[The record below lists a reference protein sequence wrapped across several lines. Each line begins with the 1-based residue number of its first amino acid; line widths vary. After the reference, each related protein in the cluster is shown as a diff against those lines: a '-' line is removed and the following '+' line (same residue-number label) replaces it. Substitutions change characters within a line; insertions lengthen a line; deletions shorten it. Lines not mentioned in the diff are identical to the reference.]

1 MTSLFRQDLTIL
13 GKTGHHGH
21 SHPFGITQA
30 DRLGHLWILGKTG
43 TGKSTLLTRL
53 IAADLYA
60 NRGLMVIDPHGDLV
74 ETILDLVP
82 PSRVVDTIYINPADT
97 AYPFALNPIDTTA
110 GLSASLMASALLSVL
125 KKAWPDFWRPRLEY
139 VLRSSLLSLFC
150 LKGATLLDLHR
161 LLVDLEFRQRL
172 VSRLKDPQLL
182 QFWHQ
187 EFAAYTK
194 TFRTE
199 AVAPI
204 INKIGQYLTTPL
216 VRHIIGQRTSAVSFR
231 TVMDEGRIVLANLA
245 KGRIGEDVS
254 RLLGSLL
261 VNQLECAA
269 LSRADRP
276 LSERRP
282 FFLYVDE
289 AHLIATQAMV
299 ELFPE
304 ARKFHLGVTLA
315 HQYLDQLTE
324 ELCHAM
330 LGNVGTMVVF
340 RVGAR
345 DAGMLAQE
353 FAPEMSPT
361 DLVSLPNRQAYLK
374 LLVEGTT
381 TRPFS
386 ATMLPPPVPHHS
398 QRDAIIAAS
407 RRRYCRPVAEV
418 EQELWRPWQGPPS
431 GHQQRLDL

>member
-1 MTSLFRQDLTIL
+1 MTSSSTQDLTIL
-13 GKTGHHGH
+13 GKTDHHGH

-53 IAADLYA
+53 IAADLHA
-60 NRGLMVIDPHGDLV
+60 NRGLMLIDPHGDLV
-74 ETILDLVP
+74 ETMLDLVP

-97 AYPFALNPIDTTA
+97 AYPFALKPIDTTA
-110 GLSASLMASALLSVL
+110 GLSPSLMASALLSVL
-125 KKAWPDFWRPRLEY
+125 KKAWPDFWGPRLEY
-139 VLRSSLLSLFC
+139 VLRSSLLSLFS

-161 LLVDLEFRQRL
+161 LLVDIEFRQRL
-172 VSRLKDPQLL
+172 VSRLRDPQLL

-204 INKIGQYLTTPL
+204 VNKIGQYLTTPL

-231 TVMDEGRIVLANLA
+231 TVMDDGRIVLANLA

-254 RLLGSLL
+254 MVLGSLL
-261 VNQLECAA
+261 VNQLELAA
-269 LSRADRP
+269 LSRADVP
-276 LSERRP
+276 ISERRH

-304 ARKFHLGVTLA
+304 ARKFHLGITLA
-315 HQYLDQLTE
+315 HQYPDQLTE
-324 ELCHAM
+324 DLRHAI
-330 LGNVGTMVVF
+330 LGNVGTLIVF

-353 FAPEMSPT
+353 FALEMSPT

-374 LLVEGTT
+374 LLVDGTT

-386 ATMLPPPVPHHS
+386 ATMLPPPVSHGSP
-398 QRDAIIAAS
+398 REEIIAAS
-407 RRRYCRPVAEV
+407 RRRYCRPVVEV

>member
-1 MTSLFRQDLTIL
+1 
-13 GKTGHHGH
+13 
-21 SHPFGITQA
+21 
-30 DRLGHLWILGKTG
+30 
-43 TGKSTLLTRL
+43 
-53 IAADLYA
+53 
-60 NRGLMVIDPHGDLV
+60 V

-82 PSRVVDTIYINPADT
+82 PSRVLDTIYINPADT

-110 GLSASLMASALLSVL
+110 GLSPSLMASALLSVL
-125 KKAWPDFWRPRLEY
+125 KQAWPDFWGPRLEY
-139 VLRSSLLSLFC
+139 VFRSSLPSLFN

-161 LLVDLEFRQRL
+161 LLVNLECRQRL

-187 EFAAYTK
+187 EFAASTK

-204 INKIGQYLTTPL
+204 VNKVGQYLTTPL
-216 VRHIIGQRTSAVSFR
+216 VRHITGQRTSAVSFR
-231 TVMDEGRIVLANLA
+231 TVMDDGGIVLANLA
-245 KGRIGEDVS
+245 KGRLGEDVS

-261 VNQLECAA
+261 VNQHECAA
-269 LSRADRP
+269 LSRADLP

-282 FFLYVDE
+282 FFLYIDE

-304 ARKFHLGVTLA
+304 ARKFHLGITLV

-324 ELCHAM
+324 DLRHAI

-353 FAPEMSPT
+353 FAPEFSPT

-374 LLVEGTT
+374 LLVDGTT

-386 ATMLPPPVPHHS
+386 ATMLPPPVSHHS
-398 QRDAIIAAS
+398 LREEIIAAS
-407 RRRYCRPVAEV
+407 RRRYCRPVREV

>member
-53 IAADLYA
+53 IAADLHA

-125 KKAWPDFWRPRLEY
+125 KKAWPDFWGPRLEY
-139 VLRSSLLSLFC
+139 VLRSGLLSLFY

-172 VSRLKDPQLL
+172 VSRLNDPQLL

-204 INKIGQYLTTPL
+204 VNKIGQYLTTPL

-231 TVMDEGRIVLANLA
+231 TVMDDGRIVLANLA

-289 AHLIATQAMV
+289 AHLIATPAMV
-299 ELFPE
+299 ELFLE
-304 ARKFHLGVTLA
+304 ARKFHLGITLA

-345 DAGMLAQE
+345 DAGILAQE
-353 FAPEMSPT
+353 FSPCAGGAEAAGTLSDPPHLCLAVAQT
-361 DLVSLPNRQAYLK
+361 DRGHLMGVAADGAREYENGDLA
-374 LLVEGTT
+374 LLEVY
-381 TRPFS
+381 
-386 ATMLPPPVPHHS
+386 S
-398 QRDAIIAAS
+398 QSVTAGWPGLCGRNKAS
-407 RRRYCRPVAEV
+407 DGGGVR
-418 EQELWRPWQGPPS
+418 
-431 GHQQRLDL
+431 

>member
-1 MTSLFRQDLTIL
+1 M
-13 GKTGHHGH
+13 
-21 SHPFGITQA
+21 
-30 DRLGHLWILGKTG
+30 
-43 TGKSTLLTRL
+43 
-53 IAADLYA
+53 IAADLHA

-110 GLSASLMASALLSVL
+110 GLSPSLMASALLSVL
-125 KKAWPDFWRPRLEY
+125 KKAWPDFWGPRLEY
-139 VLRSSLLSLFC
+139 VLRSSLLSLFN

-161 LLVDLEFRQRL
+161 MLVDLEFRQRL

-204 INKIGQYLTTPL
+204 VNKIGQYLTTPL

-231 TVMDEGRIVLANLA
+231 TVMDDGGIVLANLA

-261 VNQLECAA
+261 VNQLELAA

-304 ARKFHLGVTLA
+304 ARKFHLGITLA

-324 ELCHAM
+324 DLRHAI
-330 LGNVGTMVVF
+330 LGNIGTMVVF

-353 FAPEMSPT
+353 FAPEVSPT
-361 DLVSLPNRQAYLK
+361 DLVSLPNREAYLK

-386 ATMLPPPVPHHS
+386 ATMLPPPVSHGS
-398 QRDAIIAAS
+398 QREEIIAAS
-407 RRRYCRPVAEV
+407 RRRYCRPVREV

-431 GHQQRLDL
+431 GQQQRLDL

>member
-1 MTSLFRQDLTIL
+1 
-13 GKTGHHGH
+13 
-21 SHPFGITQA
+21 
-30 DRLGHLWILGKTG
+30 
-43 TGKSTLLTRL
+43 
-53 IAADLYA
+53 
-60 NRGLMVIDPHGDLV
+60 
-74 ETILDLVP
+74 
-82 PSRVVDTIYINPADT
+82 
-97 AYPFALNPIDTTA
+97 
-110 GLSASLMASALLSVL
+110 
-125 KKAWPDFWRPRLEY
+125 

-161 LLVDLEFRQRL
+161 MLVDLECRQRL
-172 VSRLKDPQLL
+172 VSRRSDPQLL
-182 QFWHQ
+182 QCWHQ
-187 EFAAYTK
+187 AFAAYTK

-204 INKIGQYLTTPL
+204 VHTIGQYLTTPL
-216 VRHIIGQRTSAVSFR
+216 VRHSIGQRTSAVSCR
-231 TVMDEGRIVLANLA
+231 TVMDDGGIVLANLA

-299 ELFPE
+299 ERFPE
-304 ARKFHLGVTLA
+304 ARKFHLGITLA

-324 ELCHAM
+324 DLRHAM
-330 LGNVGTMVVF
+330 LGNIGTWIVF

-353 FAPEMSPT
+353 FAPEVSPT
-361 DLVSLPNRQAYLK
+361 DLVSLPKREAYLT
-374 LLVEGTT
+374 LLVDGTT
-381 TRPFS
+381 TRPCS
-386 ATMLPPPVPHHS
+386 ATMLPPPVSHRSP
-398 QRDAIIAAS
+398 REAILAAS
-407 RRRYCRPVAEV
+407 RRRYCRPIRAV
-418 EQELWRPWQGPPS
+418 EQALGRPW
-431 GHQQRLDL
+431 